1 MPRKT
6 KRTYQKQK
14 QQQVQKVIVNV
25 GEKVKPKR
33 KRRARRPKQPSQ
45 EAQEYAQSISQIIP
59 KIQYNFPQ
67 HSSFN
72 YDRDTKDYGV
82 NSRPLAMGETSY
94 TAAQSDQAVKNQQS
108 LIALNKPQTENMK
121 ENLAQQMDKGF
132 TRKSDFKDADFV
144 VKKPEPNNLN
154 IKTTEPASAMGRELP
169 INNKDKEQSL
179 TQGFNEFAKNEQKSF
194 VQETKEASQNQEKA
208 TQHIQDE
215 KKKLAKQRKTYKPS
229 DKIIL
234 EGLTSRGLPNT
245 PENRKQFV
253 DEYIKRREETTASEL
268 RRERKKTIE
277 TQDKELERMGM
288 VSRLKSRPKN
298 TILDSEEVVPVPL
311 MENKKVVTLADLQ
324 EKAKSI
330 AQLEKKVTIK
340 KPKKAVV
347 VGDKEHLSSV
357 VNSLF

>member
-6 KRTYQKQK
+6 KRTTLKQK
-14 QQQVQKVIVNV
+14 QQQIQKVIVNV

-45 EAQEYAQSISQIIP
+45 DAQEYAQAISQIIP

-67 HSSFN
+67 HSSYN
-72 YDRDTKDYGV
+72 YDAYQTPNLV
-82 NSRPLAMGETSY
+82 QQSRPND
-94 TAAQSDQAVKNQQS
+94 TANPIPI
-108 LIALNKPQTENMK
+108 LKPETENMK
-121 ENLAQQMDKGF
+121 ENLAQQVDKGF
-132 TRKSDFKDADFV
+132 TRKSDLKDADFV
-144 VKKPEPNNLN
+144 VKKPQPELLPLKKPEPS
-154 IKTTEPASAMGRELP
+154 SAMGREIP
-169 INNKDKEQSL
+169 INHKDNIPSL

-194 VQETKEASQNQEKA
+194 VQETKEASENQEKA
-208 TQHIQDE
+208 TLHIQDE

-277 TQDKELERMGM
+277 KQDKELERMGM